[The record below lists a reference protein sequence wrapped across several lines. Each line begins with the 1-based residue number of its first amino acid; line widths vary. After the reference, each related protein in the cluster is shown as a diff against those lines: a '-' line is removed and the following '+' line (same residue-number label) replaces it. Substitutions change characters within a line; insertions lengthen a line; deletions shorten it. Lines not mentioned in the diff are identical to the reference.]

1 MEALFLKVVN
11 LSVTASWV
19 IAAVLLL
26 RLLMRS
32 VLRKYT
38 CLLWLV
44 VLFRLLCP
52 VSLEAE
58 FSLVPQHTAIQ
69 PEIVYTTPQVDTQ
82 SAVVN
87 DIADATVNPILT
99 EHSAPTPQNSANPL
113 QIYLFAASWLW
124 VLGIVILCGYTLFSW
139 LRLRRQLREAV
150 PDEEGIYLCDAIPS
164 PFVFGIVRPRIY
176 LPYGLR
182 DAERRYVLLHERS
195 HIARWDFLLKPLFW
209 LAVMVHWLN
218 PLVWVAWHYF
228 SRDLE
233 LACDERA
240 ISQLNGSQKQGYS
253 HTLVQLAVQQR
264 KLRCPIAFGNN
275 STKQRIAH
283 VLRYKKQAL
292 WITGVALVIT
302 VMMAVALGVNPV
314 PTYRLGE
321 LQPELAERAVDQAY
335 IQWGCVQVEVTEPAD
350 VQALQQLLVD
360 TEVQPKGKAEW
371 AGNMNYSPYSVARDN
386 CMIFAE
392 KTDPNWASGAM
403 WNGDYTEME
412 IPLEGKIPYDYW
424 KIWNPERL
432 QNITAKYGKDGLAAL
447 ADTTTIIDLNQDGV
461 DEQIIVNP
469 KLHLLAIYGA
479 DDVVWYTSEK
489 VQQSDGS
496 FYLCTVDEKTSLL
509 YYNIAVNEITGD
521 GYGGSWLWEF
531 DHAGER
537 KLLQHEE
544 IDFGLYNGVGE
555 AEDEFDAQKVY
566 EFLQKVD
573 ALAQEATLL
582 YYEDSRQHE
591 QLYSTVN
598 KQLGYDEERHLSW
611 LPEVPG
617 KADADVLERLEYMER
632 SLRYDL
638 QKGQLQQWLK
648 EQGKF
653 NYRQHELIRPV
664 MLKINQRE
672 CVGFTLLDKDTG
684 NVLGKYAISAQNPQN
699 VDDKQRGHLYYWFHQ
714 ATEEWTLVEDTS
726 VKLLR

>member
-19 IAAVLLL
+19 IAVVLLL
-26 RLLMRS
+26 RLLLRS
-32 VLRKYT
+32 VPRKYT

-69 PEIVYTTPQVDTQ
+69 PEIVYTTLQVETQ

-87 DIADATVNPILT
+87 DIANVTVNPILA

-124 VLGIVILCGYTLFSW
+124 VLGIAGLCGYTLFCW
-139 LRLRRQLREAV
+139 FRLRRQLREAV

-164 PFVFGIVRPRIY
+164 PFVFGVIHPRIY

-182 DAERRYVLLHERS
+182 DTERRYVLLHERS

-240 ISQLNGSQKQGYS
+240 IAQLDGSQKQGYS

-264 KLRCPIAFGNN
+264 KFRCPIAFGNN

-321 LQPELAERAVDQAY
+321 LQPELAERAVDHAY
-335 IQWGCVQVEVTEPAD
+335 IQWGCVQMEVTEPAD

-360 TEVQPKGKAEW
+360 TEVQRKDKPLPDQIDF
-371 AGNMNYSPYSVARDN
+371 YTV
-386 CMIFAE
+386 FAFGDDS
-392 KTDPNWASGAM
+392 DPNWADITVL
-403 WNGDYTEME
+403 NGDCSEMYCMTEHANYLGVKHPQKLKE
-412 IPLEGKIPYDYW
+412 TIIQYGKAEL
-424 KIWNPERL
+424 ERL
-432 QNITAKYGKDGLAAL
+432 T
-447 ADTTTIIDLNQDGV
+447 DTTTYADLNHDGV
-461 DEQIIVNP
+461 DERIVVNP
-469 KLHLLAIYGA
+469 EQHLVAIYDA
-479 DDVVWYTSEK
+479 DDTVWYRSEGMFEPDHNYYLYEQDGK
-489 VQQSDGS
+489 DYLLVYVSAYDVDNKGGCLYHYTLCDYTRNGEINVVQQ
-496 FYLCTVDEKTSLL
+496 
-509 YYNIAVNEITGD
+509 
-521 GYGGSWLWEF
+521 
-531 DHAGER
+531 
-537 KLLQHEE
+537 EE
-544 IDFGLYNGVGE
+544 IRFGIYNGVGE
-555 AEDEFDAQKVY
+555 AGDEFDAQKMY
-566 EFLQKVD
+566 AFLQKVD
-573 ALAQEATLL
+573 ALAQDASLL
-582 YYEDSRQHE
+582 YYEDSWQNE

-598 KQLGYDEERHLSW
+598 QQLGYDAERHLSW

-617 KADADVLERLEYMER
+617 KADADVLERLEYMEH
-632 SLRYDL
+632 SLQYDL

-653 NYRQHELIRPV
+653 NHRQHELIRPV
-664 MLKINQRE
+664 MLNINQRE
-672 CVGFTLLDKDTG
+672 CVGFTLWDKDTG

-699 VDDKQRGHLYYWFHQ
+699 VDDKQRGHLYYWFNQ

-726 VKLLR
+726 VKLLQ